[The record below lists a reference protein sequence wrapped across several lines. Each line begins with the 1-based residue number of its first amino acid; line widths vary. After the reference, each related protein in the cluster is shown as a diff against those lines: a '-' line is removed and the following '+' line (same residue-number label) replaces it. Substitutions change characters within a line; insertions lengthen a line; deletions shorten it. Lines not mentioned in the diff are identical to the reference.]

1 VLEYLSGEPMSNQK
15 GYNYFTLIESLELYI
30 DNLSH
35 LNQNMKI
42 DREVKLPSPVG
53 RCPVYSGETVKD
65 EIKLAKGRLK
75 IAKDRRS

>member
-1 VLEYLSGEPMSNQK
+1 MSNQR
-15 GYNYFTLIESLELYI
+15 GHNYFTLVESLELYI

-35 LNQNMKI
+35 LNKNMKI

-53 RCPVYSGETVKD
+53 RFPVYGGETVND

-75 IAKDRRS
+75 ITRERLFINKKEQ